1 VRATIAWKNSTI
13 IPASADLGDIDPTS
27 VSIALDPTDQQDLL
41 PADTLERTFDFYL
54 DNVRKRSVPGSQFR
68 FSPYELRNVLS
79 FVRLNRP
86 DDAFE
91 VLESIMR
98 YRRPAGWQMFAEVVD
113 SRLRHTGFL
122 GDMPHT
128 WVGTEYV
135 RAVIGMLMHEDDT
148 ELELIPGAPQTWVA
162 GSGLSITDLPT
173 AFGRLTMT
181 ARQNGN
187 ELRIVLGEG
196 LFSDIPVQVFWPM
209 RERPQQVWVD
219 GVLRTDQTKD
229 GVRLERPFRE
239 LIAQW

>member
-1 VRATIAWKNSTI
+1 
-13 IPASADLGDIDPTS
+13 
-27 VSIALDPTDQQDLL
+27 VSIALDPCDQQDLL

-54 DNVRKRSVPGSQFR
+54 DGVRKRSVPGNQWR

-86 DDAFE
+86 DDAAE

-98 YRRPAGWQMFAEVVD
+98 YRRPTGWQMFAEVVD

-135 RAVIGMLMHEDDT
+135 RAIVGMLMHESDT
-148 ELELIPGAPQTWVA
+148 QLELLPGVPQSWVA
-162 GSGLSITDLPT
+162 GSGLSIAELPT
-173 AFGRLTMT
+173 AYGPLTMT
-181 ARQNGN
+181 ARQNGD
-187 ELRIVLGEG
+187 ELKVVLAPG
-196 LFSDIPVQVFWPM
+196 LFSDIPLQVSWPR

-219 GVLRTDQTKD
+219 GTLRADQTKD
-229 GVRLERPFRE
+229 GIRIEKPFRE
-239 LIAQW
+239 LVAQW